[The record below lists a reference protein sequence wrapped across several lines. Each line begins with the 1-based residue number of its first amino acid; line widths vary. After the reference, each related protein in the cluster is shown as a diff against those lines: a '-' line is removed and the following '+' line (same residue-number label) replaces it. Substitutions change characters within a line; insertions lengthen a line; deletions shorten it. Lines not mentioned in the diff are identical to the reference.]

1 MRRFIKKV
9 AAFLI
14 LELIAVVFIIAAFFA
29 SKLAVTIGITDDAEG
44 VSELLITAF
53 VVIIILLELHL
64 D

>member
-9 AAFLI
+9 SVFLV
-14 LELIAVVFIIAAFFA
+14 LELITVVFIIAAFFV

-44 VSELLITAF
+44 VSELFITAF
-53 VVIIILLELHL
+53 VVIIILLEFHL